1 MDITKALS
9 ERFEDAEF
17 VEIRHV
23 FESISGSVVR
33 R

>member
-1 MDITKALS
+1 MDLTKALS

-23 FESISGSVVR
+23 SKVYQTLL
-33 R
+33 